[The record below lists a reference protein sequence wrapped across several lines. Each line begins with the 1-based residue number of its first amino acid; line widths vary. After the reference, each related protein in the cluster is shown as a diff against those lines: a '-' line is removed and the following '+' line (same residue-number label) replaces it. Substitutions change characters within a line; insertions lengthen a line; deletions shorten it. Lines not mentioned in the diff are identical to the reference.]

1 MNREIT
7 FNISSIDEIYV
18 SSDTFNG
25 WYTGRRLYA
34 GQSGEDEATRLTFE
48 FGSDFA
54 GFTASIYFGDTVV
67 DSGSLSTGSMDI
79 EYDIVDTYMVP
90 EVIKMRITATD
101 GTQTFKSRLI
111 YLEVSR

>member
-1 MNREIT
+1 M
-7 FNISSIDEIYV
+7 S
-18 SSDTFNG
+18 
-25 WYTGRRLYA
+25 
-34 GQSGEDEATRLTFE
+34 
-48 FGSDFA
+48 
-54 GFTASIYFGDTVV
+54 
-67 DSGSLSTGSMDI
+67 I